1 VDAVPSLFGS
11 KQHKDSLYSMEYLS
25 DLKSAQAMTE
35 TPLSYVKGVDGMDR
49 GILQS
54 LQESQ
59 QQVLP
64 ELEDCLSQM
73 HKKPELWIKSL
84 R

>member
-11 KQHKDSLYSMEYLS
+11 KQHKDSLYSMEYLWG
-25 DLKSAQAMTE
+25 LTLALAMTE
-35 TPLSYVKGVDGMDR
+35 TPLSYGVKGVDEMHR

-59 QQVLP
+59 QQVRP
-64 ELEDCLSQM
+64 GLEDCS
-73 HKKPELWIKSL
+73 S
-84 R
+84 